1 MLLVEKYQIHNKS
14 LKENLNEQ
22 MIMREQQFE
31 QINEYQTVNDELNK
45 KIIALKT
52 EIEVIHDNKVKQ

>member
-1 MLLVEKYQIHNKS
+1 
-14 LKENLNEQ
+14 
-22 MIMREQQFE
+22 MREQQFE